1 MLENLPGQQR
11 NLFTA
16 TMRSRGPSYSIQYD
30 ALCMVRL
37 LRTTSTVLLAVI
49 TRCRS
54 GPRGMLESTEKYH
67 RKCIGFCRFCIP
79 HAGKY
84 SGSAEEFISAT
95 MQGIWWKRNNK
106 IRRIRIEMSLQS

>member
-1 MLENLPGQQR
+1 
-11 NLFTA
+11 
-16 TMRSRGPSYSIQYD
+16 
-30 ALCMVRL
+30 MVRL
-37 LRTTSTVLLAVI
+37 LRTTSTVLFAEI

-106 IRRIRIEMSLQS
+106 IRENEDRNVTVVLRREADIVQTSELVAVPLQ